1 MVGSKDLRP
10 LTIPFF
16 PNVFYDN
23 QFRQKPLWPAPNTNL
38 SGKTVI
44 ITGSNTGLGYE
55 SASQLLSL
63 HLTHLILAVRSPS
76 KGEAAALKLRKA
88 HPTATIAVWSLDM
101 SEYSSIQAFCRR
113 IESELE
119 RVDMVL
125 LNAGVGAFKY
135 VANKRTGH
143 HECIQVNYL
152 STVLLAMLLL
162 PILKRNGPSNG
173 SPARLT
179 IVNAAVT
186 LVAKFPERDAVPVL
200 VALDEPKN
208 HGMEIYQTS
217 KLLAHMWLW
226 KAVEYVDAE
235 DVVVNLADCAWV
247 KGTEFL
253 REVGGVAR
261 VGLKIFELLGRT
273 PRVGASCFVDAMVSK
288 GKESHGCFLMSW
300 KIHPVRAPRG

>member
-1 MVGSKDLRP
+1 
-10 LTIPFF
+10 
-16 PNVFYDN
+16 
-23 QFRQKPLWPAPNTNL
+23 
-38 SGKTVI
+38 
-44 ITGSNTGLGYE
+44 
-55 SASQLLSL
+55 
-63 HLTHLILAVRSPS
+63 
-76 KGEAAALKLRKA
+76 
-88 HPTATIAVWSLDM
+88 M

-200 VALDEPKN
+200 AALDEPKN